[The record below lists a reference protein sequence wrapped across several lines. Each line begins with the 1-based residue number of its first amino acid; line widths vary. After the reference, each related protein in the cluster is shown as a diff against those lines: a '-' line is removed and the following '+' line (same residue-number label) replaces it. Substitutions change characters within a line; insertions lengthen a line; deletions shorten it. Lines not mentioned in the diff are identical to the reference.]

1 MTDRIITQPCPACV
15 AGLYEECETP
25 EILEEGWIKPCI
37 ALFSNISETGDG
49 TDRRGASLKD
59 PSEITDV
66 TSTGRKRAAML
77 LPIMT
82 GQVCDWAGLKWAGG
96 GVQPIVGCRGN
107 RLAEFKKNEDKPD
120 GVDSRG
126 ERHHGPD
133 KAVLNNAVG
142 KNLHAIC
149 SSCVTGEMRLLTE
162 DLRWVRADEIR
173 EGDRLIGFSEELGPR
188 AIFEPAV
195 VTSAVKVWEPSYRI
209 YMKNGDVLTSSH
221 AHQWVAGR
229 PSDGHTSWFRT
240 EQFMNRYETARS
252 GHFTLR
258 RFVQPWEE
266 DSSFEAGWLSGF
278 LDGEGSLSGDHLSV
292 SQTLSGGNEIAA
304 EIMER
309 EIYKRAR
316 KVNRQESD
324 AAGRDKAKLV
334 LRVTTLPDIMR
345 ILGQVR
351 PERLLAKWKR
361 FLYEGNAS
369 RNKARKHMKRGRGI
383 VTDGIRQEIERVE
396 YIGETEVYSIS
407 TTAKTYI
414 VEGYLSHNCHHRW
427 HELNDPYYSG
437 NRPDAHLQW
446 LPGRPY
452 YDHDPF
458 TKAEEYDLVLS
469 EEWWETP
476 KKDRETYPIDL
487 PDEDRLRFPDE
498 EGILNETENPFEDIL
513 DPFTETEN

>member
-1 MTDRIITQPCPACV
+1 MPEIFRPCNACA
-15 AGLYEECETP
+15 AGLYEECENPTP
-25 EILEEGWIKPCI
+25 VGQHIIPCI
-37 ALFSNISETGDG
+37 YQFDQPVHVTVSGE
-49 TDRRGASLKD
+49 RGAVKD
-59 PSEITDV
+59 SREVKDIL
-66 TSTGRKRAAML
+66 STGRKRAAML
-77 LPIMT
+77 LPIMQ
-82 GQVCDWAGLKWAGG
+82 GQFCDWAGLKWAGG
-96 GVQPIVGCRGN
+96 GVQPITGCRDT
-107 RLAEFKKNEDKPD
+107 RLAPVKKNEDLPE
-120 GVDSRG
+120 GNYSRG
-126 ERHHGPD
+126 ELHHGPD
-133 KAVLNNAVG
+133 KSVLNNAVG
-142 KNLHAIC
+142 RNLHAIC

-266 DSSFEAGWLSGF
+266 DNSFEAGWLSGF

-292 SQTLSGGNEIAA
+292 SQTLSGDNEIAA

-316 KVNRQESD
+316 KVNRQESG

-427 HELNDPYYSG
+427 HELNDPSFEG
-437 NRPDAHLQW
+437 GRPNAAHLQW
-446 LPGRPY
+446 VPSQPY
-452 YDHDPF
+452 YNHAFVEPA
-458 TKAEEYDLVLS
+458 TEEEMEAV
-469 EEWWETP
+469 EAWWATDKSKRGP
-476 KKDRETYPIDL
+476 YPIEL
-487 PDEDRLRFPDE
+487 PPERFLLQPE
-498 EGILNETENPFEDIL
+498 EQGILTGDNPFEEPL
-513 DPFTETEN
+513 DPFTDTENGESQ